1 MKKKNKKRS
10 LLDLIELYQ
19 DEKER
24 RLLIKQAEKRKK
36 KK

>member
-1 MKKKNKKRS
+1 MRKNNNKRS

-24 RLLIKQAEKRKK
+24 RLLIKQAEKQII
-36 KK
+36 

>member
-1 MKKKNKKRS
+1 MRKNNNKPS

-24 RLLIKQAEKRKK
+24 RLLIKKAEKRKK